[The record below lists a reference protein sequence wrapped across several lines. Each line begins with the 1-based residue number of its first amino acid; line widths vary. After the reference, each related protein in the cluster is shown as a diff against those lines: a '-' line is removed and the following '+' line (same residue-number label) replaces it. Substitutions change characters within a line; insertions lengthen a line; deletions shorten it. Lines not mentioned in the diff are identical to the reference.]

1 MRFPT
6 KVAVVVR
13 EDLAV
18 WQKLN
23 VTAFLTS
30 GVAHAT
36 DDIMGEPYVDG
47 SDNTYLSM
55 IREPIMVYS
64 AEADGLTKVHERAL
78 RRGLAMALYT
88 EELFATGNDD
98 DNRAAVRAVPV
109 DKLNLAGVAVYGSRN
124 EVDKVVKGLSL
135 HR

>member
-6 KVAVVVR
+6 KVAIVVQD
-13 EDLAV
+13 DLAT

-36 DDIMGEPYVDG
+36 ADIMGQPYEDG
-47 SDNTYLSM
+47 SGNKYLSM
-55 IREPIMVYS
+55 LREPVMVYAS
-64 AEADGLTKVHERAL
+64 DAAGLTRTHERAL
-78 RRGLAMALYT
+78 RRGLATGVYT

-109 DKLNLAGVAVYGSRN
+109 EKLNLVGLAVYGPRAD
-124 EVDKVVKGLSL
+124 VDKVLKGLSL
-135 HR
+135 HT

>member
-1 MRFPT
+1 
-6 KVAVVVR
+6 
-13 EDLAV
+13 
-18 WQKLN
+18 
-23 VTAFLTS
+23 
-30 GVAHAT
+30 
-36 DDIMGEPYVDG
+36 MGEPYVDG
-47 SDNTYLSM
+47 SDNIYLSM

-78 RRGLAMALYT
+78 RRGLAMAVYT
-88 EELFATGNDD
+88 EELFATRNDD

-109 DKLNLAGVAVYGSRN
+109 DKLNLVGVAVYGSRN